1 MWLVVGLGNPGTEYS
16 RTRHN
21 VGFMVVQTLARELG
35 VQVRKKKYRSKI
47 AMAQI
52 SGEKVILALP
62 QTYMNMSG
70 LAVKDLLNGFK
81 LLPANMVVIYDDL
94 DLNFGEIRIRP
105 QGSAG
110 THKGMK
116 SIVQEINTTVFP
128 RVRVG
133 IGPKAEA
140 QGAADFVLSEFS
152 AEEMSALKPVIEKA
166 SRAVQMIV
174 NGDIQKAMNEFNRK
188 KV

>member
-1 MWLVVGLGNPGTEYS
+1 
-16 RTRHN
+16 
-21 VGFMVVQTLARELG
+21 MVVQTLARELG
-35 VQVRKKKYRSKI
+35 VQVREKKYRSKI